1 MKLGELRARLEEWH
15 KVLGDECEVRLM
27 TLTQCPI
34 DAEAVYIVESDER
47 PGHIMAVPGREGA
60 AMHRDMANRT
70 APDIMVLYAGYWSV
84 VEALDKAK
92 ANRTKIRKR
101 VAAGADAGHETH
113 LAHADGLVDGLESA
127 LELLKTGGK

>member
-70 APDIMVLYAGYWSV
+70 
-84 VEALDKAK
+84 
-92 ANRTKIRKR
+92 KIRKR